1 MVGLADL
8 DEVMAAALRGIPCE
22 AFETTPWV
30 SGPPLAERRVAL
42 VTTAGLL
49 PRGGRHYALSD
60 PSYRV
65 IAGDTTG
72 DDLLMGHTSINFDRS
87 GFQQDVNVVFPIDRL
102 REMAAAGEIGSLA
115 SVHYSFMGAAIRPH
129 QLEATA
135 REVAGLLRE
144 DGVDAVLLCP
154 V

>member
-1 MVGLADL
+1 MVRLADL
-8 DEVMAAALRGIPCE
+8 EEDLAAAYRAIPCV

-49 PRGGRHYALSD
+49 PRGERHFALSD
-60 PSYRV
+60 ASYRV

-72 DDLLMGHTSINFDRS
+72 DELLMGHTSVNFDRR

-115 SVHYSFMGAAIRPH
+115 NLHYSFMGAAIRPH

-135 REVAGLLRE
+135 REVAGLLKE
-144 DGVDAVLLCP
+144 DRVNAVLLCP